1 MRFLVFTALIAAAL
15 ALVFC
20 QRDLPTYRNL
30 EPVVG
35 YVGMATCQGCHADV
49 HRTFIHTGMGKSWDT
64 ASRAKSAATY
74 GEHALVYDSVANFY
88 YQPYWQDSSLYVR
101 EFRLEGG
108 DTVHQRRERIQ
119 WIVGSG
125 QHTNSHI
132 ISRNGYVYQ
141 APVTYYTQDGRWDLA
156 PGFAGD
162 NLRFERLLN
171 AECITCHNHYPKLEP
186 GSLNK
191 FADMPRGIECERCH
205 GPGELHARE
214 KLAGK
219 WVDTARQIDYSIVN
233 PRDLPRDLQMDLCQ
247 RCHLQGVAVLR
258 EGKDWFDFRPGMSL
272 ASVMNVFLPRFTNS
286 HEQFIMA
293 SQADRLRQSACYQ
306 ASDMTCITC
315 HNPHISIEQTGVEQ
329 YNRACQGCHREAS
342 GGCSAPQAERLAG
355 GNDCSG
361 CHMPKSGSVDIPHV
375 RITDHW
381 ISRSNVSS
389 RPTPPSDE
397 PADFLGLQI
406 LTKEEGSPLEMAR
419 GYLALYD
426 KYLEA
431 PQVLDSASYYLDRS
445 REGFSE
451 KLPVVV
457 HYHFARQDYAALAE
471 LAGQVSDTSAVDAWT
486 AYRLGEGYFRLG
498 QPAEALPWLHR
509 AVSELPR
516 YLDFQEKLSAVL
528 IQNKQYAEARK
539 TLAFVLGED
548 PRREVALTNLG
559 YLNALDGRYERAEAL
574 YDQAI
579 ALNPDYV
586 QALLNK
592 AAMRR
597 LQGDAAATRVLLER
611 VLVLEPGHP
620 QALAVLSSL

>member
-1 MRFLVFTALIAAAL
+1 MRSLVFTALIAAAL

-30 EPVVG
+30 EPEVG

-49 HRTFIHTGMGKSWDT
+49 HRTFIHTGMGMSWDT
-64 ASRAKSAATY
+64 ASRAKSAATFD
-74 GEHALVYDSVANFY
+74 EHTLVYDSASNFY
-88 YQPYWQDSSLYVR
+88 YRPYWQDSSLYVL
-101 EFRLEGG
+101 EFRLEDG
-108 DTVHQRRERIQ
+108 DTIHQRRERIR

-141 APVTYYTQDGRWDLA
+141 APITYYTQDGRWDLA

-171 AECITCHNHYPKLEP
+171 TECITCHNHYPKLQA
-186 GSLNK
+186 GSMNK

-219 WVDTARQIDYSIVN
+219 LVDTARQIDYSIVN
-233 PRDLPRDLQMDLCQ
+233 PRDLPRNLQMDLCQ
-247 RCHLQGVAVLR
+247 RCHLQGVAVLKEDR
-258 EGKDWFDFRPGMSL
+258 DWFDFRPGMPL

-329 YNRACQGCHREAS
+329 YNRACQGCHQNAA

-381 ISRSNVSS
+381 ISRKNVSS
-389 RPTPPSDE
+389 RPKPPSDE

-406 LTKEEGSPLEMAR
+406 LTKAQGSPLEMAQ

-431 PQVLDSASYYLDRS
+431 PQVLDSAGYYLDRS
-445 REGFSE
+445 RAGFEE
-451 KLPVVV
+451 KLPTVV
-457 HYHFARQDYAALAE
+457 HYHFARQDYAL
-471 LAGQVSDTSAVDAWT
+471 LAGLAAQVGDTSQVDGWT
-486 AYRLGEGYFRLG
+486 AYRLGEGYFRRG
-498 QPAEALPWLHR
+498 RAADALPWLER
-509 AVSELPR
+509 AVSELPL
-516 YLDFQEKLSAVL
+516 YLDFREKLSAVL
-528 IQNKQYAEARK
+528 IQLKRYERAKQV
-539 TLAFVLGED
+539 LAFVLQED
-548 PRREVALTNLG
+548 AKREVALTNLG
-559 YLNALDGRYERAEAL
+559 YLNALEGRYGRAEAL
-574 YDQAI
+574 YDRAI

-592 AAMRR
+592 AAIRR
-597 LQGDAAATRVLLER
+597 LQGDAAATRTLLER
-611 VLVLEPGHP
+611 VLALEPQHP

>member
-1 MRFLVFTALIAAAL
+1 MRFFVFTALIAAAL

-381 ISRSNVSS
+381 ISRNNVSS

-431 PQVLDSASYYLDRS
+431 PQVLDSAGYYLDRS

-451 KLPVVV
+451 KLPVLV
-457 HYHFARQDYAALAE
+457 HFHFARQDYAALAE